1 MAPRKKKE
9 KEHKPSPW
17 ESNYDQIVKD
27 ELEARLELV
36 RYYRENNLNPDIN
49 YYDDPVHGPIIK
61 KLHQKTRLGVRAAEA
76 LRKPRNLHPNVT
88 KVKGKPL
95 EYDYPDVDGQPMSKL
110 FKKRYRNK
118 MRLILRAGVRPE
130 IASKRAIERLSKTR
144 EILKEKA
151 RIEMARRAKEAKLK
165 HKRPTKPNSVIIYR
179 RVKKKKRKENL

>member
-1 MAPRKKKE
+1 M
-9 KEHKPSPW
+9 
-17 ESNYDQIVKD
+17 
-27 ELEARLELV
+27 
-36 RYYRENNLNPDIN
+36 
-49 YYDDPVHGPIIK
+49 
-61 KLHQKTRLGVRAAEA
+61 
-76 LRKPRNLHPNVT
+76 
-88 KVKGKPL
+88 

-110 FKKRYRNK
+110 IKKRYRNK

-130 IASKRAIERLSKTR
+130 IASQRAIERLSKTR

>member
-88 KVKGKPL
+88 KVNHWNMIIQMWMVNQCQNSL
-95 EYDYPDVDGQPMSKL
+95 
-110 FKKRYRNK
+110 KRD
-118 MRLILRAGVRPE
+118 IE
-130 IASKRAIERLSKTR
+130 IK
-144 EILKEKA
+144 
-151 RIEMARRAKEAKLK
+151 
-165 HKRPTKPNSVIIYR
+165 
-179 RVKKKKRKENL
+179 